1 MHKINDLNGL
11 SGCIV
16 ELYKDSSSYV
26 VKKTSAN
33 LEYND
38 RLISQIL
45 KQKEF
50 NSIQF
55 LKPEI
60 LSENVNEDGRYY
72 VFMEYISGIN
82 FYDYVDASSIA
93 QSKKILK
100 LLVGNI
106 MNDFGDESV
115 IDTTPII
122 EKIESLQEKING
134 YNDIFSYL
142 LSNVPTKLPLKNT
155 HGDLTFENIII
166 SDDQNIY
173 LIDFLDSFVETPYID
188 LAKLNQEF
196 ELKWSIRN
204 KEVTNNLIIKYN
216 YLKTIYNELIQ
227 TTKIDSNILNF
238 FTILNL
244 LRILPY
250 AKGNDREV
258 VVTELNI
265 WKTKLQ

>member
-11 SGCIV
+11 SGCII
-16 ELYKDSSSYV
+16 ELYKDSSNYV

-38 RLISQIL
+38 RLISQII

-82 FYDYVDASSIA
+82 FYDYVDASSIV

-100 LLVGNI
+100 LLIGNI

-122 EKIESLQEKING
+122 EKIKSLQERING
-134 YNDIFSYL
+134 YNDIF
-142 LSNVPTKLPLKNT
+142 
-155 HGDLTFENIII
+155 
-166 SDDQNIY
+166 
-173 LIDFLDSFVETPYID
+173 
-188 LAKLNQEF
+188 
-196 ELKWSIRN
+196 
-204 KEVTNNLIIKYN
+204 
-216 YLKTIYNELIQ
+216 
-227 TTKIDSNILNF
+227 
-238 FTILNL
+238 
-244 LRILPY
+244 
-250 AKGNDREV
+250 
-258 VVTELNI
+258 
-265 WKTKLQ
+265 